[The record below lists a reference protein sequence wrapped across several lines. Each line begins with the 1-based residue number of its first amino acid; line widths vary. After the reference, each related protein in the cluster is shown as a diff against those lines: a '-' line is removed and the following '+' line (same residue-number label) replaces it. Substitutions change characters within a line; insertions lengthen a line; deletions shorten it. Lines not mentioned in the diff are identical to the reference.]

1 MSHPK
6 VLKTHLQRQAVIYV
20 RQSTPR
26 QVVQNLESQKR
37 QYNLQ
42 QRAQR
47 LGWLPA
53 QCLVIDDDQ
62 GISAAQ
68 SQNRPG
74 YQRLISMLALR
85 EVGIVFGLEVA
96 RLARNNLDWYQLLE
110 LAAAFDVL
118 IADEEGIYNPNEFN
132 DRLLLGLKGT
142 ISEVELYQIRNRL
155 WRGRLNKVKRGQYR
169 FMLPVGLE
177 WDEVTGKPRQAVDQS
192 VRHAIGQVYH
202 LFTQL
207 RSAKAVLAYL
217 NQKGL
222 ELPRLRVIAG
232 LGRQLE
238 WHQPTY
244 GAIYALLT
252 NPIYAGVYA
261 YGKKEWHID
270 PVKQRKQLRR
280 RPRQEWFA
288 FIPDH
293 HPGYITLSQY
303 EENQR
308 LLANNRNRYPESC
321 GAPREGSALL
331 QGLVHC
337 GQCGRRMYMRY
348 SNKRAYYICNNDQVV
363 YGADLCQQ
371 FNAARVDGL
380 VVDRFLAVVNKG
392 SLDLSLAYEEKLS
405 EEMGAIEQAWQEK
418 LQRLTYE
425 ADLAQR
431 RYKLVDPA
439 NRLVAQ
445 TLETEWNTCLIRLQE
460 AQQEYEA
467 QKPKEIEQ
475 KITVD
480 QMRQVIAN
488 LRSHWDD
495 DKIRPQD
502 RKALLRLSLIHIS
515 EPTRRH

>member
-6 VLKTHLQRQAVIYV
+6 ILNTHIQLQAVFYV

-26 QVVQNLESQKR
+26 QVFQNLESQKR

-42 QRAQR
+42 QRAHR
-47 LGWLPA
+47 LGWLPV

-74 YQRLISMLALR
+74 YQRLISMLALW

-142 ISEVELYQIRNRL
+142 ISEVELYQIRSRL
-155 WRGRLNKVKRGQYR
+155 WRGRLNKVKRGRYR

-177 WDEVTGKPRQAVDQS
+177 WDEVTGKPRQVVDQS

-202 LFTQL
+202 LFEQL

-217 NQKGL
+217 NQRGI
-222 ELPRLRVIAG
+222 ELPRLRVISG

-270 PVKQRKQLRR
+270 PVNQCKQLRR

-293 HPGYITLSQY
+293 HPGYITLAEY

-308 LLANNRNRYPESC
+308 LLANNRNRYPESR

-348 SNKRAYYICNNDQVV
+348 SNKRAYYICNNDQVLDFV
-363 YGADLCQQ
+363 HFRSHSRLYRLDHAIKIAEIQQ
-371 FNAARVDGL
+371 FPSQQGNSRISYCSTDI
-380 VVDRFLAVVNKG
+380 
-392 SLDLSLAYEEKLS
+392 YEP
-405 EEMGAIEQAWQEK
+405 GQWHR
-418 LQRLTYE
+418 QRLVRVSDT
-425 ADLAQR
+425 
-431 RYKLVDPA
+431 
-439 NRLVAQ
+439 
-445 TLETEWNTCLIRLQE
+445 
-460 AQQEYEA
+460 
-467 QKPKEIEQ
+467 
-475 KITVD
+475 
-480 QMRQVIAN
+480 
-488 LRSHWDD
+488 
-495 DKIRPQD
+495 RPPN
-502 RKALLRLSLIHIS
+502 
-515 EPTRRH
+515 E